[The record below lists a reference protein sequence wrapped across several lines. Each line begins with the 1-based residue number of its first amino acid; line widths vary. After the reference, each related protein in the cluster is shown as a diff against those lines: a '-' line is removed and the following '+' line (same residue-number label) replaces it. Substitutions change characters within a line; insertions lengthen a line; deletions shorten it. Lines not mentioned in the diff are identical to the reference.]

1 MRILAVDDDPII
13 HDLLRDGLASQNNI
27 DLTCVESAEDALEV
41 LHGAEKPF
49 DTFLLDI
56 LLPGTDGIELCRDIR
71 ALEEHRTTPIIMI
84 TASRQPEQMQRAF
97 DAGATD
103 YVTKPF
109 DSLELSTR
117 VKLAAMLNETMQR
130 DKRSQRQLEEL
141 NRLTRI
147 EFEDRLAL
155 GNVDGFLDMLE
166 IENQLL
172 RSTGACY
179 AMSLIA
185 VEMTG
190 AQIHFNSVTPAQ
202 FRHDIQ
208 SVGSAIV
215 ESMPADRTR
224 IAYAGRGVFIAI
236 QHGRK
241 RVDVKALETEM
252 ARNLGSIWHPLSDTA
267 RGAPHL
273 RTVEI
278 STNRLWS
285 GLAASDTLKA
295 YLDKRKRV
303 PTVDHAEEAH
313 LFAAMRKRMFL
324 PG

>member
-1 MRILAVDDDPII
+1 M
-13 HDLLRDGLASQNNI
+13 
-27 DLTCVESAEDALEV
+27 EW
-41 LHGAEKPF
+41 
-49 DTFLLDI
+49 
-56 LLPGTDGIELCRDIR
+56 
-71 ALEEHRTTPIIMI
+71 
-84 TASRQPEQMQRAF
+84 
-97 DAGATD
+97 
-103 YVTKPF
+103 
-109 DSLELSTR
+109 
-117 VKLAAMLNETMQR
+117 
-130 DKRSQRQLEEL
+130 
-141 NRLTRI
+141 
-147 EFEDRLAL
+147 
-155 GNVDGFLDMLE
+155 

-241 RVDVKALETEM
+241 RVDVKALEAEIS
-252 ARNLGSIWHPLSDTA
+252 RNLGSIWHPLSDTA